1 MPTAINRTTAGLV
14 DALFDTI
21 DRLNAR
27 EIDAEQARA
36 VSHTARSIIGV
47 ARLELEYR
55 QFVESS
61 GKKELTS
68 LQIEAPK
75 ADAGDTTQPKR

>member
-75 ADAGDTTQPKR
+75 SDAGDTTQPKR